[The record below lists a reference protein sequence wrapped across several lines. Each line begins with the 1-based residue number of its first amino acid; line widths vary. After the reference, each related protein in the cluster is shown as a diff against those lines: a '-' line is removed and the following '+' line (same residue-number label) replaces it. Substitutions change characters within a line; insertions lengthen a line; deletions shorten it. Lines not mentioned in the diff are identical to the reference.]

1 MRAPMFS
8 PQRESESDLG
18 GSKSEMGHR
27 NFCGLSP
34 IPIRPPDFF
43 FFFVS
48 KKRPKLWEKAAKI
61 ERGYYDSNGLE
72 QQARYAPIS
81 ASTEV

>member
-27 NFCGLSP
+27 NFCGLPP
-34 IPIRPPDFF
+34 IPIRATGFLFLYYYFFLFF
-43 FFFVS
+43 FCVE
-48 KKRPKLWEKAAKI
+48 EKAKTLGKGSKDR
-61 ERGYYDSNGLE
+61 ER
-72 QQARYAPIS
+72 II
-81 ASTEV
+81 